1 MTNWIGV
8 SNMKYPMS
16 DWEATAHEAIRSL
29 PTADQRMY
37 AAGHLHHL
45 IGGIPAPL
53 DNPRI
58 SAERMAEL
66 RAMVAAL
73 VAADPAN

>member
-1 MTNWIGV
+1 
-8 SNMKYPMS
+8 
-16 DWEATAHEAIRSL
+16 
-29 PTADQRMY
+29 
-37 AAGHLHHL
+37 L